1 MSLTIQGPVD
11 ALAVPVSAIRSGQGG
26 GATVMVV
33 DCTTEREVAVTTGI
47 VAGGWI
53 EAHR

>member
-1 MSLTIQGPVD
+1 
-11 ALAVPVSAIRSGQGG
+11 
-26 GATVMVV
+26 MVV
-33 DCTTEREVAVTTGI
+33 DGTTEREVAVTTGI